1 MNISAE
7 LIAIGILGVRFG
19 QPWRGFGQPWMEGLI
34 RYPT

>member
-7 LIAIGILGVRFG
+7 LIAIAILGVALVTLG
-19 QPWRGFGQPWMEGLI
+19 VALAQAWMEGLI